1 MTLTELSNLS
11 HFLKP
16 PEAKDKENI
25 SLFFRFFRNMLRGK
39 TAEEGEERGKVTEKE
54 RQSGDIGDLEMTE
67 DGRKVITKEGNSEV
81 TNNKEIPLVNRVL
94 LPEMLEKIFGYLA
107 AKDLNNV
114 MLVCKIWNNIG
125 ESPGLW
131 SMFKI
136 TKNSQLSS
144 KRLQVC
150 QEFFVGHSWNGA
162 RTRGGD
168 FNLGEISQNIL
179 WRPAVKK
186 ITLSFSSAWEHMRLT
201 DDWFRIKGDL
211 LIEAVAKVEE
221 LVILGTISGNRD
233 NKAEANQG
241 AIAKCV
247 VDAILDR
254 PNNLKRL
261 MLNKMSYKM
270 GVD

>member
-67 DGRKVITKEGNSEV
+67 DGRKVTTKEGVNEA

-131 SMFKI
+131 SMFNRVSQ
-136 TKNSQLSS
+136 KNQ
-144 KRLQVC
+144 KY
-150 QEFFVGHSWNGA
+150 FFCYA
-162 RTRGGD
+162 T
-168 FNLGEISQNIL
+168 
-179 WRPAVKK
+179 
-186 ITLSFSSAWEHMRLT
+186 
-201 DDWFRIKGDL
+201 
-211 LIEAVAKVEE
+211 
-221 LVILGTISGNRD
+221 
-233 NKAEANQG
+233 
-241 AIAKCV
+241 
-247 VDAILDR
+247 
-254 PNNLKRL
+254 
-261 MLNKMSYKM
+261 
-270 GVD
+270 